1 MARQRFIHPEF
12 WTDPNIGQMTPVERL
27 FFIGCFSNADDE
39 GRLLGNPAY
48 LRSIIFPYDDM
59 SIDDVR
65 TMRDRVIAT
74 CKNLVLYEVDSVEY
88 LAFRKWREYQKPK
101 YPTPSKLP
109 LPPEEGNPPEGQP
122 DDESRPGD
130 PPGEAFPQ
138 GSGNASPTLGKDL
151 PPGLGLGLGMGRERV
166 GLGEGVGE
174 PAQQP
179 PSDITPT
186 ERALLREL
194 KAVAGYPFDYGKDL
208 DYIRSLLVDFADL
221 DLMDE
226 AKKWS
231 TYKRDKP
238 LGKNSNPRLQLRNW
252 LAKAREFARERR
264 AKDGRNRGSREP
276 PPGKGK
282 YDDLVIRDSDLPLP

>member
-12 WTDPNIGQMTPVERL
+12 WTDPSIGQLTPTERL

-65 TMRDRVIAT
+65 TMRDRVVAI
-74 CKNLVLYEVDSVEY
+74 CRNLVLYNVDGVEY

-109 LPPEEGNPPEGQP
+109 PPPEEGNAPEGP
-122 DDESRPGD
+122 EDNKPSAGD
-130 PPGEAFPQ
+130 APGETFPQ
-138 GSGNASPTLGKDL
+138 DSGSPSPSLEKDL
-151 PPGLGLGLGMGRERV
+151 LPGLGLGLGTGRERV

-174 PAQQP
+174 PPQQP
-179 PSDITPT
+179 SSDITQT
-186 ERALLREL
+186 ERALLHEL

-226 AKKWS
+226 VKKWS

-252 LAKAREFARERR
+252 LTKAREFARERR
-264 AKDGRNRGSREP
+264 AKDGRNRGTREP

-282 YDDLVIRDSDLPLP
+282 YDDLVIRDPDVPLP